1 MKSLS
6 LSFILICAFAAFV
19 RSQGKPPRFSDYPA
33 AVETARV
40 RSINFAQDPDA
51 RMFRTRLS
59 EALRRGVN
67 FAGRYVLATWGCGT
81 GCISGAIID
90 GRTGKVHWPEELAA
104 FGVGY
109 TNAEYPDQPL
119 EFQKDSRLLI
129 LRGIPGMD
137 ESKDPNAAD
146 KPSGDYYY
154 DWKNGRLVLVR
165 FDARPEQ

>member
-1 MKSLS
+1 MKSFALAF
-6 LSFILICAFAAFV
+6 FIGAVAASAF
-19 RSQGKPPRFSDYPA
+19 SQGRPPRFLDYPA
-33 AVETARV
+33 TVEAPRV
-40 RSINFAQDPDA
+40 RTIDFNRNPEA
-51 RMFRTRLS
+51 RMFRTRLR
-59 EALRRGVN
+59 EALRQGVN
-67 FAGRYVLATWGCGT
+67 FAGRYILATWGCGT

-109 TNAEYPDQPL
+109 TNAEYPDKPL

-146 KPSGDYYY
+146 KPSGDYFY

-165 FDARPEQ
+165 FDPRPEQ